1 LGVARHTEEDMAVST
16 DVRLEACRRVKGEL
30 LDKVSHGSVLVGTVD
45 ALCSQLGVT
54 ITELRS
60 VLRELLEERLLAVT
74 AEPSGRLIIREER
87 RAADVAPPVPPP
99 LERRKPKADIWIV

>member
-1 LGVARHTEEDMAVST
+1 MAVFT

-30 LDKVSHGSVLVGTVD
+30 LDKVAHGSVVVGTVD
-45 ALCSQLGVT
+45 ALCHQFGVT

-74 AEPSGRLIIREER
+74 AEPSERLIIREER
-87 RAADVAPPVPPP
+87 RAVDVAPPVPPR
-99 LERRKPKADIWIV
+99 LERRKLKADIWIV